1 MTRITAHSLHAP
13 PALPLPCVWCM
24 CDLMLIRYSSL
35 SQFQTYPVEICV
47 NYAVVQFYGLDSL
60 VKGWLII
67 TRLDFSRWHCIL
79 EPESYLG
86 AIDPLTSASIFFAVF
101 LDIWGQRVEAWGVC
115 KWCPSVKES
124 GHFFFF
130 KSESWF
136 QNYLFSMENPQICL
150 SRVFFSLRPNQGLLQ
165 PPVHNILCVYVCLLR
180 GRNDNALKA
189 SMNWILGRRSSL
201 TIHRRQTLTQ
211 KKRLDAF
218 SSEVPSAQLWP
229 CG

>member
-24 CDLMLIRYSSL
+24 CDFMLIRYSSL

-86 AIDPLTSASIFFAVF
+86 AIGPLTSASIFFAVF

-115 KWCPSVKES
+115 KWCPSAKES
-124 GHFFFF
+124 GHFFFLSLKLDF
-130 KSESWF
+130 KITYSQWKIPRFVFPES
-136 QNYLFSMENPQICL
+136 
-150 SRVFFSLRPNQGLLQ
+150 FSL
-165 PPVHNILCVYVCLLR
+165 
-180 GRNDNALKA
+180 
-189 SMNWILGRRSSL
+189 
-201 TIHRRQTLTQ
+201 
-211 KKRLDAF
+211 
-218 SSEVPSAQLWP
+218 SAQIKVCYSPQFIIYCVFMSASWEEEMIMLWKHQWTEFWVAG
-229 CG
+229 CHWQFTADKL